1 MSRNYKFKE
10 GALVVTSISP
20 PNPVLK
26 ALAKGSQ
33 RHGGRFIV
41 VGDTKSPES
50 FHLEGC
56 DFFSVSRQRNL
67 DFIYASLCH
76 ERSYTRKN
84 IGYLIAIQSRA
95 QFIVET
101 DDDNFPSDQFW
112 NDRQET
118 VSGDTVHVEGWVNAY
133 AYFTDDFI
141 YPRGFPLEL
150 ARGTNV
156 SSSLRATSFP
166 RTSLIQQGLADG
178 NPDVDA
184 VYRML
189 FPLPFDF
196 KKAAPLVLPQRSW
209 CPFNSQNTTFFFDAF
224 PLLYLPT
231 FCSFRMTDI
240 WRSFVAQRLLWTI
253 NSELSFHEA
262 TVVQDR
268 NEHNLLRDF
277 EDEIPG
283 YLNNLRIVD
292 ALENLDLGSGLEL
305 LGPNMM
311 LCYEKLCS
319 LDLIGSGELHLLES
333 WLSDLAN
340 MANLKYRPPA
350 VPGRQANENF

>member
-1 MSRNYKFKE
+1 MSRNYNFNE

-20 PNPVLK
+20 PNPILQ
-26 ALAKGSQ
+26 ALAEGSQ
-33 RHGGRFIV
+33 RRGARFIV

-50 FHLEGC
+50 FHLDGC
-56 DFFSVSRQRNL
+56 DFFSVSRQRDL
-67 DFIYASLCH
+67 DFKFASICH

-84 IGYLIAIQSRA
+84 IGYLIAIQCGA
-95 QFIVET
+95 NFIVET
-101 DDDNFPSDQFW
+101 DDDNYPTEQFW

-118 VSGDTVHVEGWVNAY
+118 VSGDTVNAKGWVNAY
-133 AYFTDDFI
+133 SYFADDFI

-156 SSSLRATSFP
+156 SFAPRSNSVP

-196 KKAAPLVLPQRSW
+196 KKAAPLILPRHAW
-209 CPFNSQNTTFFFDAF
+209 CPFNSQNTTFFSGAF

-240 WRSFVAQRLLWTI
+240 WRSFVAQRILWTI
-253 NSELSFHEA
+253 DSELSFHQA

-268 NEHNLLRDF
+268 NEHSLLRDF

-283 YLNNLRIVD
+283 YLNNLKIVD
-292 ALENLDLGSGLEL
+292 ALENINLESGLESISS
-305 LGPNMM
+305 NMM

-319 LDLIGSGELHLLES
+319 LDLIGAGELNLLET
-333 WLSDLAN
+333 WLSDL
-340 MANLKYRPPA
+340 LVIRHK
-350 VPGRQANENF
+350 